1 MRELVITAVGPDR
14 PGLIGKLTAPLYEAG
29 ANVADS
35 RMVNLRGQFAL
46 ILLAELPPAAVE
58 GVQQRVSSVAEELGL
73 SVNFRAGFEAPAARA
88 PTTVGIPYRLNLYA
102 LDQPGLVHRISDLLQ
117 RHQVNV
123 EELTTRSQPR
133 PESGAPLFSMELLIT
148 VPGATPIR
156 TLRGELERL
165 CDELNCDLEL
175 SQTKT
180 R

>member
-14 PGLIGKLTAPLYEAG
+14 PGLIGRLTAPLYEAG

-46 ILLAELPPAAVE
+46 ILLAELPPAAVDA
-58 GVQQRVSSVAEELGL
+58 VQRRLTALAEELGL
-73 SVNFRAGFEAPAARA
+73 SLNFRGNEAPAARA

-102 LDQPGLVHRISDLLQ
+102 LDQPGLVHRITDLLQ
-117 RHQVNV
+117 RHAVNV

-148 VPGATPIR
+148 VPSATPIR
-156 TLRGELERL
+156 TLRSELERL

-175 SQTKT
+175 SQTKP

>member
-1 MRELVITAVGPDR
+1 MSELVITAVGPDR

-46 ILLAELPPAAVE
+46 ILLAEVSTTVGDGLR
-58 GVQQRVSSVAEELGL
+58 QRLTDVARELGL
-73 SVNFRAGFEAPAARA
+73 TLSFRGGAEEPPRA
-88 PTTVGIPYRLNLYA
+88 PTTIGLPYRLNLYA
-102 LDQPGLVHRISDLLQ
+102 LDQPGLVHRVTDLLQ
-117 RHQVNV
+117 RHGVNV

-133 PESGAPLFSMELLIT
+133 PETGAPLFSMELVIT
-148 VPGATPIR
+148 VPAGAPIR

-175 SQTKT
+175 SEKKT

>member
-1 MRELVITAVGPDR
+1 MKELVITAVGPDR

-46 ILLAELPPAAVE
+46 ILLAELPVAAGE
-58 GVQQRVSSVAEELGL
+58 GLRHKLASIAESLGL
-73 SVNFRAGFEAPAARA
+73 TLSFRGGSEEPAHA
-88 PTTVGIPYRLNLYA
+88 PTTVGLPYRLHLYA
-102 LDQPGLVHRISDLLQ
+102 LDQPGLVHRITDLLH
-117 RHQVNV
+117 RHGVNV
-123 EELTTRSQPR
+123 EELVSRSQPR
-133 PESGAPLFSMELLIT
+133 PETGAPLFSMELVVT
-148 VPGATPIR
+148 VPASTAIR

-175 SQTKT
+175 TEKKS

>member
-14 PGLIGKLTAPLYEAG
+14 PGLIGKLTAALFEAS

-46 ILLAELPPAAVE
+46 ILLAEVPDGSDEQVVAQL
-58 GVQQRVSSVAEELGL
+58 GVVADQLGL
-73 SVNFRAGFEAPAARA
+73 TLTFRASEPAPGKA
-88 PTTVGIPYRLNLYA
+88 PTTVGLPYRLNIYA
-102 LDQPGLVHRISDLLQ
+102 MDQPGLVHRITDLLQ
-117 RHQVNV
+117 RHGINV

-133 PESGAPLFSMELLIT
+133 PQTGAPLFSMELLLT
-148 VPGATPIR
+148 VPPSVSIR
-156 TLRGELERL
+156 TVRGDLERV

-175 SQTKT
+175 SQTKP